1 MAILNESAELLLGE
15 KAIKSIAVI
24 KTAEYD
30 LKRSTNDF
38 KEFLNLKK
46 KMNF

>member
-1 MAILNESAELLLGE
+1 MGE
-15 KAIKSIAVI
+15 KAIKIIVII
-24 KTAEYD
+24 KTAENN

-38 KEFLNLKK
+38 EEFLNLKK